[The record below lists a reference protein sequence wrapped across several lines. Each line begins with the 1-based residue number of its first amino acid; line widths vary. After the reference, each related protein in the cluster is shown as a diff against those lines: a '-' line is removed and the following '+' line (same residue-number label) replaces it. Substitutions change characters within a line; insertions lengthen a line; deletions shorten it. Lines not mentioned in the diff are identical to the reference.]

1 MYLAL
6 HANNNRFFIYSTPVI
21 LQRGDNVIPG
31 LDGEII
37 SIKKSFMCYQIRSK
51 SKQFKSILGEDKTF
65 TIEFYSK
72 NLDFSKTHN
81 ANKRDVMPT
90 RAIFYATSFENS
102 FGVESSEF
110 YYGNPQIIEILLNHH
125 SIVELKPKQ
134 YHLIKEKSGCVEKTK
149 YQIWEEIFAKSVLD
163 MCPNPCTLLLMPN
176 ETFPICEFGI
186 HSEYDWKCSSQI
198 LYDLEGK
205 YENFAPLCSRTDYE
219 GYFIEDNEPIK
230 GLPTLYSWISHD
242 FHDNEVRSPDFIN
255 HAHGTDLGYNPIV
268 KMSYRF
274 LNLNSLQPNIHKRYV

>member
-1 MYLAL
+1 M
-6 HANNNRFFIYSTPVI
+6 
-21 LQRGDNVIPG
+21 QRGDNVIPG
-31 LDGEII
+31 LDDEMI
-37 SIKKSFMCYQIRSK
+37 SIKKSYMCYHIRSK

-65 TIEFYSK
+65 TIEF
-72 NLDFSKTHN
+72 FSKHFDLN
-81 ANKRDVMPT
+81 QPLPQ

-110 YYGNPQIIEILLNHH
+110 IYGNPQIIEIVLNHH
-125 SIVELKPKQ
+125 SNVELKPKQ

-163 MCPNPCTLLLMPN
+163 MCPNPCTLVLMPN

-242 FHDNEVRSPDFIN
+242 FHDNDVRSPDFIN